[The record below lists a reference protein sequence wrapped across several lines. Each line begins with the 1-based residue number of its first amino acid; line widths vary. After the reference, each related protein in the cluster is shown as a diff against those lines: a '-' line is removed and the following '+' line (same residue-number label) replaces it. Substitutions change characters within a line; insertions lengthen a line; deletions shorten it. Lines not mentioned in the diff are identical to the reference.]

1 MCRIERARI
10 SRCLR
15 VWKAIEMKCVR
26 HQLMDCIGISCHWWS
41 FRLLFRFDSIHFER
55 IQCAMT
61 HEKAFLRALR
71 CARGSWGS
79 PAHATNKGNFGTTST
94 FLTYQHVVRSHAV
107 LPQVCL
113 GDYWLLQ
120 SGCQLTMALAPWNK
134 NQWKKAIEM
143 EWIEHMRWILSERR
157 HLNKLFFVFRCFGCR
172 WCALN
177 YWWENYQ
184 R

>member
-1 MCRIERARI
+1 MCLIERARI

-15 VWKAIEMKCVR
+15 VWKAIELKCVR

-61 HEKAFLRALR
+61 HEKAFSRALR

-79 PAHATNKGNFGTTST
+79 PAHATNKGNFGTTPT

-113 GDYWLLQ
+113 GDYWLLLIGLPTYHGAGPVEQ
-120 SGCQLTMALAPWNK
+120 EPVKESNRDGVNRAHAMNIKRAEAF
-134 NQWKKAIEM
+134 E
-143 EWIEHMRWILSERR
+143 
-157 HLNKLFFVFRCFGCR
+157 
-172 WCALN
+172 
-177 YWWENYQ
+177 
-184 R
+184 